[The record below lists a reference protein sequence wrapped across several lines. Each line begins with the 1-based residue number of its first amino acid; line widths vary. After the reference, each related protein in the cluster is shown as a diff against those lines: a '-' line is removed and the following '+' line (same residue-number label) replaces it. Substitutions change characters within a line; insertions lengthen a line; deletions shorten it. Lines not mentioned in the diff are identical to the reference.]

1 MRRLLFAALLCLTG
15 CQAQAQGGATLALPG
30 VVFTAPQQSGDPAAS
45 LLTPSRN
52 ATANWQRAGL
62 LSIGGI
68 PTRTT
73 QCGPTLSPSGGDDTS
88 AMQAAI
94 NACPVGQVVVLGA
107 GTFLESWHGTTVH
120 INKSITVRGQGGGVT
135 SVHSPNGAV
144 LNNDN
149 NGTHVSTIFQIGG
162 SASVTTVANLTA
174 DGAKGANSIQVAS
187 SSGFSVGGL
196 VLVDE
201 LAIGKAMPDCCFNS
215 GNGTVWAEPDYRVEW
230 NQHSPAVQFF
240 DSACNGYGNNNNF
253 ACGTNGDECAYSI
266 RCGGVTEELHL
277 ITAISGNTIT
287 FDSPLT
293 ISYRVANT
301 AQAHSYAPG
310 NLVTQAGLENL
321 TVSNG
326 DEGNIVFSA
335 CVYCWAHNV
344 ESTQWLNAG
353 GVAFYQAAF
362 RDQVDGSWVHDAAW
376 PVNGGGGYA
385 INLTYGASEILVTNN
400 IVMKANKVDVVR
412 ASGAGSVFSY
422 NYMDDGYING
432 QDGWV
437 ETGLNCSHLAGS
449 HHVLFEGNQSWNTDN
464 DFTHGATG
472 HCTFFRNWLTGF
484 RAPFVALDG
493 KAVNDLTQSGNG
505 PKRAIGDHAYAYWD
519 SFVGNVAG
527 TPGQMG
533 GWQLR
538 CESGGADSNCGPGTI
553 YNLGWN
559 DTSVA
564 GSLGDASMAIDYPA
578 QPTNTITGPGC
589 LTSGES
595 CAPIRDGNFDFKTN
609 AIQWASNDTAHTLPP
624 SFYLTQPPAF
634 FSAGK
639 GYAWPWVTPE
649 QASQLQVLPAKARW
663 DAGTPFK
670 QP

>member
-1 MRRLLFAALLCLTG
+1 MRFLPLLLVALLASCGAAPITATFVISGQGTG
-15 CQAQAQGGATLALPG
+15 PGA
-30 VVFTAPQQSGDPAAS
+30 
-45 LLTPSRN
+45 LLTPSRD
-52 ATANWQRAGL
+52 ASANWAKAGL

-88 AMQAAI
+88 AIQAAI

-107 GTFLESWHGTTVH
+107 GTFLESGHGTTAR
-120 INKSITVRGQGGGVT
+120 INKSISVRGQGPGVT
-135 SVHSPNGAV
+135 IVHSPNGAV
-144 LNNDN
+144 LNNVN
-149 NGTHVSTIFQIGG
+149 PGTHVSTIFQLGG

-187 SSGFSVGGL
+187 TSGFSVGGL

-201 LAIGKAMPDCCFNS
+201 LALGKAMPDCCFNN
-215 GNGTVWAEPDYRVEW
+215 GTGTVWAEPDYRVEW
-230 NQHSPAVQFF
+230 NQHSPAVAFF
-240 DSACNGYGNNNNF
+240 DSACNGYANANNF

-385 INLTYGASEILVTNN
+385 INATYGASEFLVTNN
-400 IVMKANKVDVVR
+400 IIMKANKVDVVR
-412 ASGAGSVFSY
+412 ASGSGAVFGY

-432 QDGWV
+432 ENSWI
-437 ETGLNCSHLAGS
+437 ETGPNGSHLAGS
-449 HHVLFEGNQSWNTDN
+449 HHVLFEGNQTWNVDS
-464 DFTHGATG
+464 DFTHGSST
-472 HCTFFRNWLTGF
+472 HNTFFRNWMTGF
-484 RAPFVALDG
+484 RAPFTALNG
-493 KAVNDLTQSGNG
+493 ATINDQTQTANG
-505 PKRAIGDHAYAYWD
+505 PKRAIADHAYSYWD

-527 TPGQMG
+527 TQGLVSN
-533 GWQLR
+533 WTLR
-538 CESGGADSNCGPGTI
+538 CEAGNADSGCAPAI

-578 QPTNTITGPGC
+578 LPTNTITGPGC

-595 CAPIRDGNFDFKTN
+595 CAPIRDGNFDFKTS

-624 SFYLTQPPAF
+624 SFYLTSAPAF

-639 GYAWPWVTPE
+639 GYAWPWVTPNGPTPL
-649 QASQLQVLPAKARW
+649 ATLPAKARW
-663 DAGTPFK
+663 DAGTPFQ